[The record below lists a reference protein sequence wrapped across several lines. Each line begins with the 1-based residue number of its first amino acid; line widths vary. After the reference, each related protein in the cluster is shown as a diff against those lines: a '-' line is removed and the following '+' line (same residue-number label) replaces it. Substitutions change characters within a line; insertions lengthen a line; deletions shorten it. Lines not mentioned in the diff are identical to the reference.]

1 MRVTRATSPAA
12 GCIIGFTRATLAR
25 KEDIMAAEHA
35 GRTAVDPEIT
45 IAPNPRR
52 VVVKLGG
59 RVIADSRRV
68 LVMRARD
75 AAPSLYI
82 PPEDVAM
89 SALTLTSHHT
99 RCPYKGDASYWTI
112 RSGDR
117 ERERS
122 VVIRDALREHGA
134 DQGLPLL
141 LSGSGRQHR
150 GASRLSLV
158 TVSV

>member
-1 MRVTRATSPAA
+1 
-12 GCIIGFTRATLAR
+12 
-25 KEDIMAAEHA
+25 MAAEHT

-59 RVIADSRRV
+59 RVIADSRRA

-82 PPEDVAM
+82 PREDVAM
-89 SALTLTSHHT
+89 SSLTLTSHQT

-117 ERERS
+117 LSENAVWSYETPFASMAQIKGYLSFYPDRVDSIE
-122 VVIRDALREHGA
+122 E
-134 DQGLPLL
+134 LP
-141 LSGSGRQHR
+141 
-150 GASRLSLV
+150 A
-158 TVSV
+158 

>member
-1 MRVTRATSPAA
+1 MRVTRATSRAA
-12 GCIIGFTRATLAR
+12 GCIIDFTRATRAR
-25 KEDIMAAEHA
+25 KEDIMAAEHT

-59 RVIADSRRV
+59 RVIADSRRA

-82 PPEDVAM
+82 PREDVAM
-89 SALTLTSHHT
+89 SSLTLTSHHT

-117 ERERS
+117 VSENAVWSYETPFASMAQIKGYLSFYPDRVDSIE
-122 VVIRDALREHGA
+122 E
-134 DQGLPLL
+134 LP
-141 LSGSGRQHR
+141 
-150 GASRLSLV
+150 V
-158 TVSV
+158 